1 MDRWGIFIA
10 NPTAAA
16 KVLPVKPLISNV
28 QRSLE
33 GSIPGVLLRF
43 AVPSLLQILIQSAV
57 AIVEIFLLSRLG
69 TDALAGIS
77 AVFPVVTLFIAFTTV
92 GMGGAISSAVARSL
106 GAGNVHEAE
115 AVAMHAIVLCLI
127 FGAISAAVLIF
138 FGPEIYGALG
148 ATGEAL
154 NQALSY
160 SNIVF
165 GGSISLWLL
174 GGLTAIIRGTG
185 DMKTSARIAVIRAA
199 IALPLFVLLV
209 FGWGPIPGLKIVG
222 AATVMLG
229 YYTLGVIGLLVH
241 LQSSK
246 SPINLSLAGLR
257 PRREYFARILAV
269 ASLSSTQILITNGA
283 LIAITAYAARFG
295 VEALAG
301 YGLASRLELLI
312 YSTVLALGVGTTTM
326 VGTCVGA
333 GNETRAR
340 RVTLI
345 SCGLAAAIFVTVGL
359 AVVFAGQ
366 LIAEA
371 FTHAEPVVSAASSY
385 FHVTGFTYGLMAI
398 STVLF
403 SAYQGWGRA
412 TAPLLV
418 SLLRLAIVLI
428 GGWLLLRQP
437 LARLDWLY
445 LLVAGSTVTAALI
458 LGMVFVFR
466 PPNRRSG
473 VLSG

>member
-1 MDRWGIFIA
+1 MT
-10 NPTAAA
+10 NPPIAAA
-16 KVLPVKPLISNV
+16 IPRAGSPISNV
-28 QRSLE
+28 QRSLD

-43 AVPSLLQILIQSAV
+43 AVPSLVQILIQSAV

-69 TDALAGIS
+69 TDALAGIG
-77 AVFPVVTLFIAFTTV
+77 AVFPIVTLFVAITTV
-92 GMGGAISSAVARSL
+92 GMGGAVSSAVARSL
-106 GAGNVHEAE
+106 GAGNVPEAE
-115 AVAMHAIVLCLI
+115 AIAMHAIMLCLI
-127 FGAISAAVLIF
+127 FGAISAAILIF

-185 DMKTSARIAVIRAA
+185 DMKAPARIAVLRAA
-199 IALPLFVLLV
+199 VALPLFVLLI
-209 FGWGPIPGLKIVG
+209 FGWGPIPGFKIVG
-222 AATVMLG
+222 AAAVMLI
-229 YYTLGVIGLLVH
+229 YYTLGVVGLLMH
-241 LQSSK
+241 LQSEK
-246 SPINLSLAGLR
+246 SAIHLSLAGLR
-257 PRREYFARILAV
+257 PRWQYFARILGV

-333 GNETRAR
+333 GNEARAR
-340 RVTLI
+340 RITFI
-345 SCGLAAAIFVTVGL
+345 SCGLAAAIFATVGL
-359 AVVFAGQ
+359 AVVLSGR
-366 LIAEA
+366 LIADV
-371 FTHAEPVVSAASSY
+371 FTHAERVVFAASSY
-385 FHVTGFTYGLMAI
+385 FRVTGFTYGFMAV

-412 TAPLLV
+412 TVPLLV

-428 GGWLLLRQP
+428 GGWMLLRQP

-445 LLVAGSTVTAALI
+445 VMVAGSTVTAALI
-458 LGMVFVFR
+458 LGMVFVFW

-473 VLSG
+473 ALSG

>member
-1 MDRWGIFIA
+1 MTNPPIA
-10 NPTAAA
+10 APRAG
-16 KVLPVKPLISNV
+16 PPISNV
-28 QRSLE
+28 QLSLE

-43 AVPSLLQILIQSAV
+43 AVPSLLQILVQSAV

-69 TDALAGIS
+69 TDALAGIG
-77 AVFPVVTLFIAFTTV
+77 AVFPIVTLFIAITTV
-92 GMGGAISSAVARSL
+92 GMGGAVSSAVARSL
-106 GAGNVHEAE
+106 GAGNVPEAE

-127 FGAISAAVLIF
+127 FGAVSAAILIC
-138 FGPEIYGALG
+138 FGPDIYGALG

-165 GGSISLWLL
+165 GGAISLWLL
-174 GGLTAIIRGTG
+174 GGLTAIVRGTG
-185 DMKTSARIAVIRAA
+185 DMKTSARIAIIRAA
-199 IALPLFVLLV
+199 IALPLFVLLI

-229 YYTLGVIGLLVH
+229 YYTLGVIGLLIH

-246 SPINLSLAGLR
+246 SPIHLSLAGLR
-257 PRREYFARILAV
+257 PRWEYFARILNV

-326 VGTCVGA
+326 VGTCAGA
-333 GNETRAR
+333 GNEARAR
-340 RVTLI
+340 RITLI
-345 SCGLAAAIFVTVGL
+345 SCGLAAAIFATVGL
-359 AVVFAGQ
+359 AVVFSGQ

-371 FTHAEPVVSAASSY
+371 FTHAERVVSAASSY

-412 TAPLLV
+412 AAPLLV

-445 LLVAGSTVTAALI
+445 WLVAASTVTAALI

-466 PPNRRSG
+466 PPNRRSR